1 MIRRCSRSRVEGD
14 KRTRRGR
21 NPTRALP
28 VAEESGWGRP
38 RLQVGGE
45 RLSRLRFS
53 GKVSDQRA
61 ANHGTHFSRPHRQ
74 AAVGRYMNCPFRAR
88 LMPRSKLLRCRLATR
103 CVFWTCNALGAGG
116 LLTLPDVPPSVYYP
130 SGRRW
135 QQRRPK
141 PGGQRS
147 LDPRIGR
154 ECASS
159 PGDCQH
165 HGGREP
171 VVRDMVNPGEVL
183 IKVVRSDKPKMLT
196 GLDQK
201 GTWSGIGG

>member
-1 MIRRCSRSRVEGD
+1 MLRSIARSSSLSS
-14 KRTRRGR
+14 
-21 NPTRALP
+21 A
-28 VAEESGWGRP
+28 
-38 RLQVGGE
+38 
-45 RLSRLRFS
+45 SRLARFGRIDRS
-53 GKVSDQRA
+53 
-61 ANHGTHFSRPHRQ
+61 SRGVTSRFDAIMDACHHRS
-74 AAVGRYMNCPFRAR
+74 ASSY
-88 LMPRSKLLRCRLATR
+88 RSNLLRCRLAIR

-154 ECASS
+154 EGASS

-165 HGGREP
+165 HGGREL
-171 VVRDMVNPGEVL
+171 VVRDRVNPGEVL

-196 GLDQK
+196 GLDQN
-201 GTWSGIGG
+201 GTWSGTGG